1 LETIGY
7 GSIRNDVM
15 KFIGLGFL
23 LLIVGSIVQAEEV
36 VIGAILD
43 SNEEGSPVG
52 RTEGQIRSID
62 LEARTAIISGFI
74 YHFGAS
80 TLADPLEVRLLGRD
94 FGSLELLLP
103 EMHVEIQY
111 NRVGEFREGKK
122 ITQIEKSEE
131 T

>member
-1 LETIGY
+1 
-7 GSIRNDVM
+7 
-15 KFIGLGFL
+15 
-23 LLIVGSIVQAEEV
+23 
-36 VIGAILD
+36 
-43 SNEEGSPVG
+43 
-52 RTEGQIRSID
+52 
-62 LEARTAIISGFI
+62 
-74 YHFGAS
+74 
-80 TLADPLEVRLLGRD
+80 RD